1 MSDWKQVVALIASN
15 VEDHYDALKLR
26 LRHKLGIGPVQVLPY
41 IGHGTRAA
49 LYLHGRVLA
58 DYSVTEPMDNDTIW
72 QNMLNMYR
80 RFNSHEVPQTLV
92 RARFRDWEV
101 ETTTD
106 EEGFFEANF
115 KLDEPLATDAI
126 WHEVQIALPEYAD
139 HEGARA
145 TGQVMIPPTS
155 ARFGVISDLDD
166 TVLKTDVANLLKVA
180 RNTFLNN
187 AHTRLPFSGVAAFY
201 QALQQG
207 TRQNFNP
214 IYYVSNAPWNLYDLL
229 VDFFEVREIPLGAL
243 FLVSLGLTDEHLIR
257 PSGMDH
263 KLGAIE
269 HLLNTHPDLP
279 FILIGDSGEL
289 DPEIYLEAVRNHPGR
304 IPTIYIRDVSGEGR
318 NDVVGAIADEVHR
331 LGAEMLLVP
340 DTIAA
345 AVHAVQRGYISADA
359 LPAIREERDED
370 EKAPEGVEKILDADT
385 IG

>member
-1 MSDWKQVVALIASN
+1 MVSSGSIAAI
-15 VEDHYDALKLR
+15 D
-26 LRHKLGIGPVQVLPY
+26 IT
-41 IGHGTRAA
+41 TREIPFA
-49 LYLHGRVLA
+49 R
-58 DYSVTEPMDNDTIW
+58 
-72 QNMLNMYR
+72 
-80 RFNSHEVPQTLV
+80 V
-92 RARFRDWEV
+92 RARFGDLGQTV
-101 ETTTD
+101 EAN
-106 EEGFFEANF
+106 EEGFFDVRLA
-115 KLDEPLATDAI
+115 LSEPLPAGSL
-126 WHEVQIALPEYAD
+126 WHEIELELVDYAD
-139 HEGARA
+139 QEGSRA
-145 TGQVMIPPTS
+145 KGSVVVPPPG
-155 ARFGVISDLDD
+155 AQFGVISDLDD